1 MAAEASSGTNQQ
13 LTLYYSSFEKLL
25 AAAWVLQCLQD
36 QLHGP
41 RVDRNETIAEP
52 VKIQKELEIPSSALQ
67 ATMEPVLQFSRG
79 VTESGSDHQR
89 FTGRP
94 APSHTVAES
103 AETLPSPQTGALNFD
118 AAVKIEPEPVEFK
131 ESFLSENTVV
141 PHPLNTPVA
150 SSEKSASD
158 DREAWARCRVALNL
172 RAADFRAAF
181 SRALEA
187 FTNLFPPFPPFRVK
201 FTLRALRAVAI
212 ATPVWLLSLVATLLF
227 LEVWRHGS
235 FQNGQAISRPSP
247 ATVAAATSTNSTA
260 LTAAALTTTTQ
271 SAPADVNRADKQP
284 RWTNA
289 TPPLETS
296 HKRITDGPTRSAVE
310 QLSRYELKGLQ
321 RQAKY
326 GDETAAFTLGMAY
339 EVGHFVPQNCKE
351 AARWVIRAAEADD
364 AAAQYN
370 LGLRY
375 RDGDGVSA
383 DRNLSKTWL
392 RRAAALRNRQAK
404 QALKMLASR

>member
-1 MAAEASSGTNQQ
+1 MAAEASSGTNQR
-13 LTLYYSSFEKLL
+13 LTLDHSSFEKLL

-41 RVDRNETIAEP
+41 QVDRSETIAEP
-52 VKIQKELEIPSSALQ
+52 VKIQKELEIPSSGLQ

-79 VTESGSDHQR
+79 MTEPASDHER

-94 APSHTVAES
+94 AANDTVIES
-103 AETLPSPQTGALNFD
+103 AETLHSPQTRSLNFD
-118 AAVKIEPEPVEFK
+118 AAVKIEPEPVELK
-131 ESFLSENTVV
+131 ESLRSENRATVDPVNV
-141 PHPLNTPVA
+141 PLAGLTNLAT
-150 SSEKSASD
+150 SD
-158 DREAWARCRVALNL
+158 GDAWARRRRPAFNL
-172 RAADFRAAF
+172 RAASLRITF
-181 SRALEA
+181 SRALDA
-187 FTNLFPPFPPFRVK
+187 FTNLLPAFRVK
-201 FTLRALRAVAI
+201 LTLRALRAVAI
-212 ATPVWLLSLVATLLF
+212 ATPVWRLSLVAALLF

-235 FQNGQAISRPSP
+235 FQSAQAISRPSP
-247 ATVAAATSTNSTA
+247 ATVAASTSSTSTT
-260 LTAAALTTTTQ
+260 LTTTALTTTQ
-271 SAPADVNRADKQP
+271 PLPAEVNRADKQP

-296 HKRITDGPTRSAVE
+296 HKRITDGPTQSAVA
-310 QLSRYELKGLQ
+310 QLSRYELKGLR

-339 EVGHFVPQNCKE
+339 EMGHFVPQNCKE

-383 DRNLSKTWL
+383 DRALSNKWL
-392 RRAAALRNRQAK
+392 RKAAALRNRQAK

>member
-1 MAAEASSGTNQQ
+1 MAAEASSGTNQR
-13 LTLYYSSFEKLL
+13 LTLDYSSFEKLL

-41 RVDRNETIAEP
+41 RVDRSETIAEP
-52 VKIQKELEIPSSALQ
+52 VKIQKELGIPSSGLQ

-79 VTESGSDHQR
+79 MTEPGSDHER
-89 FTGRP
+89 FTGRL
-94 APSHTVAES
+94 APNDTVAES
-103 AETLPSPQTGALNFD
+103 GETLHAPRTGTLNFD
-118 AAVKIEPEPVEFK
+118 AAVKIEPEPVELK
-131 ESFLSENTVV
+131 KNLRLENRATVDPVNV
-141 PHPLNTPVA
+141 PLAGLTNPAT
-150 SSEKSASD
+150 SD
-158 DREAWARCRVALNL
+158 GDAWAMRRAAFNL
-172 RAADFRAAF
+172 RAANLRTALNRAVDAIP
-181 SRALEA
+181 
-187 FTNLFPPFPPFRVK
+187 NLLPNFRVNLS
-201 FTLRALRAVAI
+201 LRALRAVAI
-212 ATPVWLLSLVATLLF
+212 ATPVWMLSLVAALLF

-235 FQNGQAISRPSP
+235 FQSAQAISRPSP
-247 ATVAAATSTNSTA
+247 AIVAAATSSTSTT
-260 LTAAALTTTTQ
+260 LTTTALTTTQ
-271 SAPADVNRADKQP
+271 PSPADVNRADKQP

-296 HKRITDGPTRSAVE
+296 HKRITDGSTQSAVE
-310 QLSRYELKGLQ
+310 QLSRYELKGLR
-321 RQAKY
+321 RQARY

-383 DRNLSKTWL
+383 DRALSKKWL
-392 RRAAALRNRQAK
+392 RKAAALRNRQAK

>member
-13 LTLYYSSFEKLL
+13 LTLDYSSFEKLL

-41 RVDRNETIAEP
+41 RVDRSETIAQP

-67 ATMEPVLQFSRG
+67 AAMEPVLQFSLG
-79 VTESGSDHQR
+79 VTGSGSDHQR

-94 APSHTVAES
+94 APNDTVTES
-103 AETLPSPQTGALNFD
+103 AETLHSPQTETLNFD
-118 AAVKIEPEPVEFK
+118 AAVKIEPEPVELK
-131 ESFLSENTVV
+131 ESLRSENRATVDPV
-141 PHPLNTPVA
+141 NLPLAGLTNLATNHG
-150 SSEKSASD
+150 D
-158 DREAWARCRVALNL
+158 AWARRRAAFNL
-172 RAADFRAAF
+172 RAASLRTALNRAVDAIP
-181 SRALEA
+181 
-187 FTNLFPPFPPFRVK
+187 NLLPTFRVNLS
-201 FTLRALRAVAI
+201 LRALRAVAI
-212 ATPVWLLSLVATLLF
+212 ATPVWMLSLVAALLF

-235 FQNGQAISRPSP
+235 FQSAQAISRPSP
-247 ATVAAATSTNSTA
+247 ATVAAATSSTSTT
-260 LTAAALTTTTQ
+260 LTTTALTTTTQ
-271 SAPADVNRADKQP
+271 PLPADVNRADNQP

-310 QLSRYELKGLQ
+310 QLSRYELKGLR

-339 EVGHFVPQNCKE
+339 EVGHFVPQNCQE
-351 AARWVIRAAEADD
+351 AARWVISAAEADD
-364 AAAQYN
+364 AAAQFN

-375 RDGDGVSA
+375 RDGDGVPA
-383 DRNLSKTWL
+383 DRDLSKKWL
-392 RRAAALRNRQAK
+392 RKAAALRNRQAK
-404 QALKMLASR
+404 RALKMLASR